1 MNRFLLLILCLLA
14 ITQLSCAA
22 IPSDGPRVTVDTFV
36 VDDLGVPLEGAT
48 VTGGFRSKDT
58 GTPAAIDETNEFGR
72 ASISGHAPFGSIRL
86 IIEKEDFYTNVFERI
101 DTTERNLPEL
111 APRSREVNTTLRRRL
126 DPIPLIAKHV
136 KELEIP
142 LENDWVGYD
151 LVIGDWKKPYG
162 KGERGDILFRFNNK
176 FLGYRISET
185 KLNEIVEVAE
195 RLAKNRGEKWTEEKQ
210 KQIYGDW
217 SGQLDIRFPSEK
229 EGIISVD
236 DSNGYIAESEM
247 RMPHLA
253 PVDDYEK
260 TLSWDDVRNG
270 QFMPKKG
277 NGFFLR
283 VRVRERNDQIIEANY
298 AKINLRPYGAVHDG
312 LRFDPRGKISFTYYF
327 NPDVNNRNLEF
338 DPGKNLLKNLDS
350 SEEVK
355 LP

>member
-1 MNRFLLLILCLLA
+1 MNRSFFLILCLLA

-22 IPSDGPRVTVDTFV
+22 IPSDGPRVIVVTFV
-36 VDDLGVPLEGAT
+36 VDDLGAPLAGAT

-58 GTPAAIDETNEFGR
+58 GTPTAIDETNKFGR
-72 ASISGHAPFGSIRL
+72 ASIRGHAPFGSIRL

-142 LENDWVGYD
+142 LKNDWVGYD
-151 LVIGDWKKPYG
+151 FVIGDWVNPYG
-162 KGERGDILFRFNNK
+162 EGESEDILFRYNNK
-176 FLGYRISET
+176 FLGFSVSDS
-185 KLNEIVEVAE
+185 KLEEIREVMKKWAV
-195 RLAKNRGEKWTEEKQ
+195 KNNREWTEEMERNTH
-210 KQIYGDW
+210 GDW
-217 SGQLDIRFPSEK
+217 SGRLEVSFPGEK

-236 DSNGYIAESEM
+236 ESNGYIAESEM

-253 PVDDYEK
+253 PVDGYEK

-338 DPGKNLLKNLDS
+338 DPSKNLLKNLDP